1 MGHHLGKRRG
11 RLKPGSTSMSWEK
24 LAQYAIQ
31 EAIRYYFED
40 DQTSSKKELV
50 GVDPEVEKG
59 DGAKSYFLTLEF
71 KEGEVE
77 IEKIKTHLEALEG
90 IKGVSLQGESD
101 DTK

>member
-1 MGHHLGKRRG
+1 
-11 RLKPGSTSMSWEK
+11 MSSGWEQ
-24 LAQYAIQ
+24 LAQLVVQKAI
-31 EAIRYYFED
+31 EYYFED

-77 IEKIKTHLEALEG
+77 IEKIKAHLEALEG